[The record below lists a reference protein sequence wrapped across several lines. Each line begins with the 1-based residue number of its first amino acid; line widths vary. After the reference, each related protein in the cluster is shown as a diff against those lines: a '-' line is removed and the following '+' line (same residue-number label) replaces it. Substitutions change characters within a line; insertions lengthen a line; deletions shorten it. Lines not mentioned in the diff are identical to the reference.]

1 MIKVISIGHAS
12 YDIYIQVDDFP
23 KEGIRERYQKTSFWK
38 GKNSVLERKREAPDR
53 GASEEITKWPRSRP
67 E

>member
-1 MIKVISIGHAS
+1 MKDGTNHRPAKVKILSLG
-12 YDIYIQVDDFP
+12 
-23 KEGIRERYQKTSFWK
+23 E
-38 GKNSVLERKREAPDR
+38 KREAPFF